1 MATCEMCGYDR
12 ELVDAIVEGATMSVC
27 LECSKFGHVIPIN
40 QPVVDKKIERADE
53 SSKPQ
58 LDTVDVIVDDY
69 NERIKKAREKK
80 GLKQEDLAK
89 SIAEKVSVIH
99 QLESKKLKPSFRL
112 SKKLS
117 VFLNI
122 DLITSSEQ
130 QSSEKPKSLD
140 FKDSSLTIG
149 DMLKGDEEE

>member
-1 MATCEMCGYDR
+1 MATCEMCGYNR
-12 ELVDAIVEGATMSVC
+12 EVVDAIVEGATMSVC

-53 SSKPQ
+53 SIKPQ
-58 LDTVDVIVDDY
+58 LDSVDVIVDNY
-69 NERIKKAREKK
+69 NDRIKKAREKK

-89 SIAEKVSVIH
+89 AIAERVSVIH
-99 QLESKKLKPSFRL
+99 QLESKKLKPSFKL

-130 QSSEKPKSLD
+130 KNPAKPKDVD
-140 FKDSSLTIG
+140 FKDNSLTIG
-149 DMLKGDEEE
+149 DMLKSDEEE